1 MGIGVSLVFIATGAI
16 LAFALRVDLSGVD
29 IRMVGWILILV
40 GLISLFFTLRY
51 IRPRRGAGRVTAG
64 TDPLYVERPDEA
76 DPTVHDERVIERSPE
91 PHVERVER
99 IIERP
104 VPQPSTPHGHAA
116 QESHLPQNPRAAQ
129 DPGVAQDPGYAQ
141 DPALQNRP
149 TSVPSDLGRHQTP
162 RDRR

>member
-1 MGIGVSLVFIATGAI
+1 MGIGVSLAFIAVGAI

-40 GLISLFFTLRY
+40 GLVSLFFTFRY
-51 IRPRRGAGRVTAG
+51 TRPRRSADPVAAG

-76 DPTVHDERVIERSPE
+76 DPVVHEERVIERPTE

-104 VPQPSTPHGHAA
+104 VPPPSTTPQGH
-116 QESHLPQNPRAAQ
+116 SAQ
-129 DPGVAQDPGYAQ
+129 DPAVAQDPEYAQ
-141 DPALQNRP
+141 DPAVQNNP
-149 TSVPSDLGRHQTP
+149 PLTSEPGRVPSEPGRRT
-162 RDRR
+162 RRNRS